1 MYFARHIA
9 ATPDGAEARVLV
21 GAGVDGPWV
30 DLRVAERVRL
40 ERGGA
45 DSVAARRLAAALV
58 TGSLADGIAAG
69 EAFLDAARAALA
81 DGEGAGRLEVVP
93 SLTNALD
100 PSGYR
105 DHMIFSGHFSRAW
118 ELRGEPVPEVLFE
131 LPVAYVGNPES
142 FVGPGAEVPWP
153 AYGRRLD
160 YELELGVVIGRAGT
174 GLRPE
179 DADAH
184 VFGFTILNDFSA
196 RDIQFRE
203 MEGRLGPCKGKHFG
217 CAAGPV
223 VATADELDWRAGLR
237 MRARLNGETVCD
249 GNSNEAI
256 FGLDEVVAWASQ
268 GETLRPGWLL
278 GSGTVN
284 GGSSIEIGREVAPG
298 DEIELEIE
306 GLGVLRN
313 RFGRPAEGGWEPS
326 GDRRGAPGEPDGTEA
341 R

>member
-1 MYFARHIA
+1 VYFARYVES
-9 ATPDGAEARVLV
+9 TPDGPEPRVLV
-21 GAGVDGPWV
+21 GAAVDGPWV
-30 DLRVAERVRL
+30 DLRVAERARL

-45 DSVAARRLAAALV
+45 DAATARRLAAALV
-58 TGSLADGIAAG
+58 TGSLSGGIAAG
-69 EAFLDAARAALA
+69 EAFLEAGRAALA
-81 DGEGAGRLEVVP
+81 DGEGAGRLDP
-93 SLTNALD
+93 APTLINALD

-118 ELRGEPVPEVLFE
+118 ELRGEAVPEVLFE
-131 LPVAYVGNPES
+131 LPVAYIGNPES
-142 FVGPGAEVPWP
+142 FVGPDDEVPWP
-153 AYGRRLD
+153 SYSRRLD
-160 YELELGVVIGRAGT
+160 YELELGVIIGREGT
-174 GLRPE
+174 NLRPE
-179 DADAH
+179 AADAH

-203 MEGRLGPCKGKHFG
+203 MEGRLGPFKGKHFG
-217 CAAGPV
+217 CGAGPV

-249 GNSNEAI
+249 GSSGEAI

-284 GGSSIEIGREVAPG
+284 GGSSIEIGREIVPG

-313 RFGRPAEGGWEPS
+313 RFGQPAEGGWEPT
-326 GDRRGAPGEPDGTEA
+326 GDRHGAPAGDGNA
-341 R
+341 